1 MIEYDKNLIH
11 INDDDN
17 EGVGLSILTPK
28 SSRLIVVR
36 CNRCNN
42 PWSTRPRE
50 LFYNR
55 TSCPVCRKNKEYNE
69 NAISLSP
76 KYHEVLYPMLIDKE
90 SLENRGDTSQYTIDV
105 VCPDCSKAFRITI
118 SSAVKRI
125 DNNSPICWMCDSRKG
140 GRTGELF
147 MYNYPELVSRI
158 RDEVPDTDFLV
169 SDPRE
174 FMFEYDCGHSEKIR
188 TRNFVWQHKRCSE
201 CKRDELSKRLDFL
214 LELREKAE
222 KRKIRANTKPV
233 KKKKTHCKTYYMFKR
248 SRPKHVEV
256 VCSKCDKQFTI
267 QTSSYL
273 RNIKKHNMRY
283 ICNICASSKGIRLSE
298 KLKSPEFAHVF
309 WSEKNEFSPNA
320 ITASSGRRVILEC
333 EKGHEWSPFAYAI
346 GGCPRC
352 AQSALVSKQE
362 QSLVDFVCSLIGK
375 SRVRTSVRDVIHP
388 KELDI
393 YVPSR
398 GVAIEF
404 NGTYWHSEENGKHRD
419 YHFDKWLSCRD
430 RGVTLISVW
439 EDDWL
444 YRRSVVERVLEST
457 LLPNEHSLHSNHDT
471 KPLSIQ
477 KITTPSVD
485 MFEFVK
491 TYGLFEQQCLMDDA
505 SFFVTCSDDSGDL
518 VSVSGV
524 FDGPGFADVR
534 SHVCVPGFEH
544 SLSGV
549 VNLLRADSIEVGVL
563 ECNDYPL
570 LSRHVLEDAGLT
582 QSRLTDP
589 IRRCVLYAH
598 NKYFRVSKC
607 DIDDMDHVWN
617 SGYTLWYA

>member
-17 EGVGLSILTPK
+17 EGVDLSILTPK

-214 LELREKAE
+214 LELREEAE

-419 YHFDKWLSCRD
+419 YHFDKWLSCKD
-430 RGVTLISVW
+430 NGVTLISVW

-444 YRRSVVERVLEST
+444 YRRSVVEHVLEST
-457 LLPNEHSLHSNHDT
+457 LLPNEHSLHSNHDA
-471 KPLSIQ
+471 KPLSTQ
-477 KITTPSVD
+477 KITTPSVEIL
-485 MFEFVK
+485 EFVK

-505 SFFVTCSDDSGDL
+505 SFFVTCSDSSGDL

-524 FDGPGFADVR
+524 FEGPGFTDVR

-544 SLSGV
+544 SLSSV
-549 VNLLRADSIEVGVL
+549 VSLLKAYDTEVGVL
-563 ECNDYPL
+563 ECNDHPL

-589 IRRCVLYAH
+589 VRRCVLYAH

>member
-17 EGVGLSILTPK
+17 EGVDLSILTPK

-188 TRNFVWQHKRCSE
+188 TRNFVCQHKRCSE

-298 KLKSPEFAHVF
+298 KLKSPEFAHVL
-309 WSEKNEFSPNA
+309 WSDKNEFSPDE

-346 GGCPRC
+346 GGCPQCMQGSMTSKEEESFASFLSSLLPNTEIRRSVRGLIYP
-352 AQSALVSKQE
+352 QEVDIYIPSKQ
-362 QSLVDFVCSLIGK
+362 
-375 SRVRTSVRDVIHP
+375 
-388 KELDI
+388 
-393 YVPSR
+393 
-398 GVAIEF
+398 VAIEF
-404 NGTYWHSEENGKHRD
+404 NGLYWHSEKAGKDKD
-419 YHFDKWLSCRD
+419 YHYNKWLSCKNK
-430 RGVTLISVW
+430 GVQLITVW
-439 EDDWL
+439 EDDWR
-444 YRRSVVERVLEST
+444 YRRDAVTQYITEILSDTYSTNLDKDISLFLES
-457 LLPNEHSLHSNHDT
+457 NV
-471 KPLSIQ
+471 I
-477 KITTPSVD
+477 
-485 MFEFVK
+485 
-491 TYGLFEQQCLMDDA
+491 
-505 SFFVTCSDDSGDL
+505 DDSMLSFLDKYSLYDQQYIIDESSSFIIGQDSSGL
-518 VSVSGV
+518 ISSISAVSSYSNFNVIG
-524 FDGPGFADVR
+524 
-534 SHVCVPGFEH
+534 SHVCKPGFEWN
-544 SLSGV
+544 SLTGV
-549 VNLLRADSIEVGVL
+549 FGYLQNTGRYDFGFLDSKDNPVIHDDLLEILGLNSSIDIL
-563 ECNDYPL
+563 P
-570 LSRHVLEDAGLT
+570 A
-582 QSRLTDP
+582 
-589 IRRCVLYAH
+589 RRNC
-598 NKYFRVSKC
+598 KYENNSSFRVKC
-607 DIDDMDHVWN
+607 DKDYDRWIWN

>member
-17 EGVGLSILTPK
+17 GELDLSILSTK
-28 SSRLIVVR
+28 STRVIVVR

-42 PWSTRPRE
+42 PWNTRPRE

-55 TSCPVCRKNKEYNE
+55 TSCPVCRKDKEYNK
-69 NAISLSP
+69 NAIALSP
-76 KYHEVLYPMLIDKE
+76 KYYKVLHPMLMDE
-90 SLENRGDTSQYTIDV
+90 SALENRGDTSQYTIDV
-105 VCPDCSKAFRITI
+105 ICPDCSKAFRITI
-118 SSAVKRI
+118 SSAIKRI
-125 DNNSPICWMCDSRKG
+125 ENNSPICWMCDSRKG

-158 RDEVPDTDFLV
+158 RDEVPDMDFLV

-188 TRNFVWQHKRCSE
+188 TRNFVRQHR
-201 CKRDELSKRLDFL
+201 
-214 LELREKAE
+214 
-222 KRKIRANTKPV
+222 
-233 KKKKTHCKTYYMFKR
+233 
-248 SRPKHVEV
+248 
-256 VCSKCDKQFTI
+256 VCSKCKSTKPPQRFKKSRPKYINAVCSKCNNQITI
-267 QTSSYL
+267 QTLSYL
-273 RNIKKHNMRY
+273 YNIKRHNGDY

-309 WSEKNEFSPNA
+309 WSKKNEFSPDE
-320 ITASSGRRVILEC
+320 ITASSGLRVILEC
-333 EKGHEWSPFAYAI
+333 EKGHEWTPFAYAI

-362 QSLVDFVCSLIGK
+362 QSLVDFVCSLVGK
-375 SRVRTSVRDVIHP
+375 SRVRTSVRDVIYP

-404 NGTYWHSEENGKHRD
+404 NGTYWHSEENGKHKD
-419 YHFDKWLSCRD
+419 YHFDKWLACKD
-430 RGVTLISVW
+430 RGITLISVW

-444 YRRSVVERVLEST
+444 YRRSVIERVLESV
-457 LLPNEHSLHSNHDT
+457 LLTNKYSYYGNHGT

-477 KITTPSVD
+477 KVAAPSVD
-485 MFEFVK
+485 MLEFVK

-505 SFFVTCSDDSGDL
+505 SFFMACSDDSGNL

-524 FDGPGFADVR
+524 FEGPGFADIR
-534 SHVCVPGFEH
+534 SHVCIPEFEH
-544 SLSGV
+544 SLSNV
-549 VNLLRADSIEVGVL
+549 VNFLKMDDIELGVL

-570 LSRHVLEDAGLT
+570 LSRCVLEDVSLT
-582 QSRLTDP
+582 QSRLVDTV
-589 IRRCVLYAH
+589 RRCVLYAH